1 MAEIIIT
8 MFLFLAV
15 TAISIVLF
23 GAWIF
28 FSIARGIIRILFG
41 GNLKPRTIAMR
52 GPMSRTCPN
61 PRCKEANPPA
71 AQFCR
76 RCGQPLPTPQRVA
89 VRQAAMW

>member
-8 MFLFLAV
+8 MFLFFAI

-41 GNLKPRTIAMR
+41 GNLKPRALPMR
-52 GPMSRTCPN
+52 GPMTRTCPN
-61 PRCKEANPPA
+61 PRCKETNPPA

-76 RCGQPLPTPQRVA
+76 RCGQPLPAPQRVT
-89 VRQAAMW
+89 VRQAAM